1 MLNQLYI
8 VTLYLVRCYLTSVVL
23 TTGGTLW
30 NLVMSSQLMV
40 VQSSDFLPLFTPR
53 FADPYFESSKNMA
66 SSHLDGKFHQFH
78 HQKLS
83 SRSLVYHGK
92 KIRGIMPFYGRTI
105 QNYSNLPR
113 WLWNDGVWVG
123 VIWPKKGWKFCI
135 LWTGDVS
142 ILFGVLNPPILQD
155 WSHSR
160 FIFSCYQDEETHSD
174 ADVSGLQAYTMSKEP
189 RQ

>member
-92 KIRGIMPFYGRTI
+92 KYGESCHFMAEQFRIILIYPGDCGMMEYGLVLFDQKRGE
-105 QNYSNLPR
+105 NS
-113 WLWNDGVWVG
+113 V
-123 VIWPKKGWKFCI
+123 FCE
-135 LWTGDVS
+135 LEMF
-142 ILFGVLNPPILQD
+142 LFCLE
-155 WSHSR
+155 
-160 FIFSCYQDEETHSD
+160 Y
-174 ADVSGLQAYTMSKEP
+174 
-189 RQ
+189 